1 MGISAAKTFVLS
13 KGEMPAESTTVDTVK
28 AESFEDVSARA
39 RRKVQRVAVEEKKID
54 PIREWRAEKPG
65 KKSSFL
71 QDILTHN
78 E

>member
-1 MGISAAKTFVLS
+1 MGISAAKIFVLS
-13 KGEMPAESTTVDTVK
+13 KGEVPAESTTVETVK
-28 AESFEDVSARA
+28 VETFEEVSARA
-39 RRKVQRVAVEEKKID
+39 RRKAQNVAEGKKID
-54 PIREWRAEKPG
+54 PIKEWRAEKPG